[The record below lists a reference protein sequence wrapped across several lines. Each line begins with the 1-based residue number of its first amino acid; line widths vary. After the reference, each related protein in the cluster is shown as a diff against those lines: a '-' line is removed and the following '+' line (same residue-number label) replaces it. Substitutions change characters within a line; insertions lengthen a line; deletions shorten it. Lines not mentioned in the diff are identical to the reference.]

1 MATNHKR
8 LGIRE
13 IIRIYKKLLNE
24 EKISQN
30 GSAFKRMLTLQT
42 ILKNR
47 TKWVRFKKNN
57 YLKKIIN
64 KSVGS

>member
-13 IIRIYKKLLNE
+13 IIRIYEKLHKE
-24 EKISQN
+24 EKIGQN
-30 GSAFKRMLTLQT
+30 GSAFKRMRTLQT

-47 TKWVRFKKNN
+47 KKNGLGLSKT
-57 YLKKIIN
+57 YYSKEE
-64 KSVGS
+64 V

>member
-1 MATNHKR
+1 MATNNKR

-13 IIRIYKKLLNE
+13 IIRIYKKLLTE

-30 GSAFKRMLTLQT
+30 GSAFKRMRTLQT

-47 TKWVRFKKNN
+47 KKWVGFKQDIYFKKE
-57 YLKKIIN
+57 I
-64 KSVGS
+64 

>member
-13 IIRIYKKLLNE
+13 IIRIYKILLNE

-30 GSAFKRMLTLQT
+30 GSAFKRMRTLQT

-47 TKWVRFKKNN
+47 KKMGWV
-57 YLKKIIN
+57 
-64 KSVGS
+64 